1 MLQDQDTCISW
12 QFLENLLAFHFLP
25 TLQPTPK
32 MSSPEP
38 VRSTHFIRNIIQED
52 LQSGKHEEIVTR
64 FPPEPNGYLHIGHA
78 KAIFLNFGLVQEF
91 LGRCFMRFDDTNPI
105 NEDEAYVQAILE
117 DVRWL
122 GFEWKDRM
130 THASD
135 YFQYLYDYAEDLI
148 RQGKAYVDS
157 QSQEN
162 IRQQRGTLTEQGT
175 ASPFRDRSIDENLDL
190 FRRMKSGE
198 FEDSAHVLRAKI
210 DMGSPNINLRDPVIY
225 RIRNVTHQ
233 RTGNN
238 WCLYPMY
245 DYTHCISDA
254 LEGITHSLCTLE
266 FEDHRP
272 LYDWV
277 LDQLDV
283 PCHPRQIEFSRLNLQ
298 YTVLS
303 KRRLIQLVE
312 EGHVSG
318 WDDPRMPTIS
328 GLRRRGFTPES
339 LRLFAERIGI
349 SKAEN
354 NIYMTILEDCIRED
368 LDSKAPRAMA
378 VLRPLKV
385 ILLNWPENQ
394 VEDLDAPVHQ
404 QFPER
409 GRRPIPMGRE
419 IFIEENDFAEDPPE
433 GFHRLVPGGEVRLR
447 NAYVIRC
454 EEIIKDSSGKVIEL
468 HCIYDQNTARGRKPG
483 GRKVKG
489 IIHWVSAAH
498 AIPAEVRLYDRLFS
512 EPTPG
517 SNQPD
522 KNFLLDLNPNSIE
535 VLSQAWLELNLT
547 KVELGAA
554 YQFERLGYFCLDT
567 QDTKPE
573 SLVFNRIVTLR
584 DSWGGK

>member
-1 MLQDQDTCISW
+1 M
-12 QFLENLLAFHFLP
+12 P
-25 TLQPTPK
+25 
-32 MSSPEP
+32 SPEP
-38 VRSTHFIRNIIQED
+38 LRSTHFIRNIIQED
-52 LQSGKHEEIVTR
+52 LQSGKHQKIVTR

-78 KAIFLNFGLVQEF
+78 KSIFLNFGLVKEF
-91 LGRCFMRFDDTNPI
+91 PGHCFMRFDDTNPI
-105 NEDEAYVQAILE
+105 NEDEEYVQAILE
-117 DVRWL
+117 DLLWL
-122 GFEWKDRM
+122 GFDWKDLL

-135 YFQYLYDYAEDLI
+135 YFQRLYDFAEELI
-148 RQGKAYVDS
+148 QQGKAYVDS
-157 QSQEN
+157 QSQDS
-162 IRQQRGTLTEQGT
+162 IREQRGTLTEPGT
-175 ASPFRDRSIDENLDL
+175 ASPFRDRSIAENLDL

-198 FEDSAHVLRAKI
+198 FDDGTHVLRAKI
-210 DMGSPNINLRDPVIY
+210 DMASPNINLRDPVIY
-225 RIRNVTHQ
+225 RIRKVTHQ
-233 RTGNN
+233 RTGNE

-245 DYTHCISDA
+245 DYTHCLSDA

-318 WDDPRMPTIS
+318 WDDPRLPTIS
-328 GLRRRGFTPES
+328 GLRRRGYTPES
-339 LRLFAERIGI
+339 LRLFAERIGV
-349 SKAEN
+349 SKAES
-354 NIYMTILEDCIRED
+354 NIYMSVLEDCIRED
-368 LDSKAPRAMA
+368 LDSKAPRALA
-378 VLRPLKV
+378 VLRPVKV
-385 ILLNWPENQ
+385 IILNWPEDQ
-394 VEDLDAPVHQ
+394 VEELDAPVHQ
-404 QFPER
+404 QFPDR
-409 GRRPIPMGRE
+409 GRRSIPMSRE
-419 IFIEENDFAEDPPE
+419 IFIEEDDFNEDPPE
-433 GFHRLVPGGEVRLR
+433 GFYRLVPGGEVRLR

-454 EEIIKDSSGKVIEL
+454 DEVVRDASGKITEL
-468 HCIYDQNTARGRKPG
+468 HCIYDPNTARGRKPE

-517 SNQPD
+517 SDNPD
-522 KNFLLDLNPNSIE
+522 KNFLLDLNQNSMKI
-535 VLSQAWLELNLT
+535 LAQAWLEPNLKKADAGT
-547 KVELGAA
+547 A
-554 YQFERLGYFCLDT
+554 YQFERLGYFCLDSRDSKT
-567 QDTKPE
+567 D

>member
-1 MLQDQDTCISW
+1 
-12 QFLENLLAFHFLP
+12 
-25 TLQPTPK
+25 

-52 LQSGKHEEIVTR
+52 LQSGKHPEIVTR

-78 KAIFLNFGLVQEF
+78 KSIFLNFGLVQEF
-91 LGRCFMRFDDTNPI
+91 PGHCFMRFDDTNPI
-105 NEDEAYVQAILE
+105 NEDEEYVQAILD

-122 GFEWKDRM
+122 GFDWQDRL

-135 YFQYLYDYAEDLI
+135 YFPKLYDFAEDLI
-148 RQGKAYVDS
+148 QQGKAYVDS
-157 QSQEN
+157 QSQES
-162 IRQQRGTLTEQGT
+162 IREQRGTLTEPGT
-175 ASPFRDRSIDENLDL
+175 ASPFRDRSVAENLEL

-198 FEDSAHVLRAKI
+198 FEDGAHVLRAKI
-210 DMGSPNINLRDPVIY
+210 DMASPNINLRDPVIY
-225 RIRNVTHQ
+225 RIRKVTHQ
-233 RTGNN
+233 RTGNE

-245 DYTHCISDA
+245 DYTHCLSDA

-328 GLRRRGFTPES
+328 GLRRRGYTPES
-339 LRLFAERIGI
+339 LQLFAERIGI

-354 NIYMTILEDCIRED
+354 NIYMSVLEDCIRED
-368 LDSKAPRAMA
+368 LDPKAPRAMA

-385 ILLNWPENQ
+385 VLLNWPEDQ
-394 VEDLDAPVHQ
+394 VEELDAPVHQ

-409 GRRPIPMGRE
+409 GRRPIPLSRE
-419 IFIEENDFAEDPPE
+419 IFIEEDDFEEDPPE
-433 GFHRLVPGGEVRLR
+433 GFHRLVSGGEVRLR

-454 EEIIKDSSGKVIEL
+454 EEVIKDASGKVIEL
-468 HCIYDQNTARGRKPG
+468 RCIYDPNTARGKKPA

-498 AIPAEVRLYDRLFS
+498 AVQAEVRLYDRLFS
-512 EPTPG
+512 QPIPG
-517 SNQPD
+517 SDQPD
-522 KNFLLDLNPNSIE
+522 KNFLLDLNPNSME
-535 VLSQAWLELNLT
+535 VLSQAWLEPNLT
-547 KVELGAA
+547 TAEVGTA
-554 YQFERLGYFCLDT
+554 YQFERLGYFCLDSR
-567 QDTKPE
+567 DSKAD

>member
-1 MLQDQDTCISW
+1 
-12 QFLENLLAFHFLP
+12 
-25 TLQPTPK
+25 

-52 LQSGKHEEIVTR
+52 LQSGKHPEIVTR

-78 KAIFLNFGLVQEF
+78 KSIFLNFGLVQEF
-91 LGRCFMRFDDTNPI
+91 PGHCFMRFDDTNPI
-105 NEDEAYVQAILE
+105 NEDEEYVQAILE
-117 DVRWL
+117 DVHWL
-122 GFEWKDRM
+122 GFDWQDRL

-135 YFQYLYDYAEDLI
+135 YFQKLYDFAEDLI
-148 RQGKAYVDS
+148 QQGKAYVDS
-157 QSQEN
+157 QSQEI
-162 IRQQRGTLTEQGT
+162 IREQRGTLTEPGT
-175 ASPFRDRSIDENLDL
+175 ASPFRERSVAENLEL

-198 FEDSAHVLRAKI
+198 FADGAHVLRAKI
-210 DMGSPNINLRDPVIY
+210 DMASPNINLRDPVIY
-225 RIRNVTHQ
+225 RIRKVTHQ
-233 RTGNN
+233 RTGNE

-245 DYTHCISDA
+245 DYTHCLSDA

-328 GLRRRGFTPES
+328 GLRRRGYTPES
-339 LRLFAERIGI
+339 LQLFAERIGI
-349 SKAEN
+349 SKADN
-354 NIYMTILEDCIRED
+354 NIYMSVLEDCIRED
-368 LDSKAPRAMA
+368 LDAKAPRAMA

-385 ILLNWPENQ
+385 VLLNWPEDQ
-394 VEDLDAPVHQ
+394 EEELDAPVHQ
-404 QFPER
+404 QFPDR
-409 GRRPIPMGRE
+409 GRRPIPMSRE
-419 IFIEENDFAEDPPE
+419 ILIEEDDFDEDPPE

-454 EEIIKDSSGKVIEL
+454 EEVIKDASGKVIEL
-468 HCIYDQNTARGRKPG
+468 RCIYDPNTGRGRKPE

-498 AIPAEVRLYDRLFS
+498 AVPAEVRLYDRLFS
-512 EPTPG
+512 QPTPG
-517 SNQPD
+517 SDHPD
-522 KNFLLDLNPNSIE
+522 KNFLLDLNPNSMEI
-535 VLSQAWLELNLT
+535 LSQAWLEPNLINAEVGT
-547 KVELGAA
+547 A
-554 YQFERLGYFCLDT
+554 YQFERLGYFCLDSRDSKT
-567 QDTKPE
+567 D
-573 SLVFNRIVTLR
+573 SMVFNRIVTLR

>member
-1 MLQDQDTCISW
+1 MASL
-12 QFLENLLAFHFLP
+12 
-25 TLQPTPK
+25 
-32 MSSPEP
+32 EP

-52 LQSGKHEEIVTR
+52 LKSGKHQEIVTR

-78 KAIFLNFGLVQEF
+78 KSIFLNFGLVQEF
-91 LGRCFMRFDDTNPI
+91 PGCCFMRFDDTNPI
-105 NEDEAYVQAILE
+105 NENEEYVQAILE

-122 GFEWKDRM
+122 GFDWQDRL
-130 THASD
+130 TNASD
-135 YFQYLYDYAEDLI
+135 YFQKLYDFAEDLI
-148 RQGKAYVDS
+148 QQGKAYVDS
-157 QSQEN
+157 QSQER
-162 IRQQRGTLTEQGT
+162 IREQRGTLTEPGT
-175 ASPFRDRSIDENLDL
+175 TSPFRDRSVSENLEL
-190 FRRMKSGE
+190 FRHMKSGE
-198 FEDSAHVLRAKI
+198 FENGAHVLRAKI
-210 DMGSPNINLRDPVIY
+210 DMASPNINLRDPVIY
-225 RIRNVTHQ
+225 RIRKVTHQ
-233 RTGNN
+233 RTGNK

-245 DYTHCISDA
+245 DYTHCLSDA

-339 LRLFAERIGI
+339 LQLFAERIGI
-349 SKAEN
+349 SKADN
-354 NIYMTILEDCIRED
+354 NIYMSVLEDCIRED
-368 LDSKAPRAMA
+368 LDSRAPRAMA

-385 ILLNWPENQ
+385 VLLNWPEDQ
-394 VEDLDAPVHQ
+394 VEELDAPVHQ

-409 GRRPIPMGRE
+409 GRRPITLNRE
-419 IFIEENDFAEDPPE
+419 IFIEEDDFEEVPPE

-454 EEIIKDSSGKVIEL
+454 EEVIKDTSGKIIEL
-468 HCIYDQNTARGRKPG
+468 RCIYDPNTARGKKPQ

-498 AIPAEVRLYDRLFS
+498 AVQAEVRLYDRLFS
-512 EPTPG
+512 QPTPG
-517 SNQPD
+517 SDHPD
-522 KNFLLDLNPNSIE
+522 KNFLLDLNPNSME
-535 VLSQAWLELNLT
+535 VLSQAWLERNMIT
-547 KVELGAA
+547 AEVGIA
-554 YQFERLGYFCLDT
+554 YQFERLGYFCLDSR
-567 QDTKPE
+567 DSKAD

>member
-1 MLQDQDTCISW
+1 MASL
-12 QFLENLLAFHFLP
+12 
-25 TLQPTPK
+25 
-32 MSSPEP
+32 EP
-38 VRSTHFIRNIIQED
+38 VCSTHFIRDIIQDD
-52 LQSGKHEEIVTR
+52 LKSGKHQELITR

-78 KAIFLNFGLVQEF
+78 KSIFLNFGLVQEF
-91 LGRCFMRFDDTNPI
+91 PGCCFMRFDDTNPI
-105 NEDEAYVQAILE
+105 NENEEYVQAILE

-122 GFEWKDRM
+122 GFDWQDRL

-135 YFQYLYDYAEDLI
+135 YFQKLYDFAEDLI
-148 RQGKAYVDS
+148 QQGKAFVDS
-157 QSQEN
+157 QSQER
-162 IRQQRGTLTEQGT
+162 IREQRGTLTEPGT
-175 ASPFRDRSIDENLDL
+175 TSPFRDRSVSENLEL

-198 FEDSAHVLRAKI
+198 FEDGAHVLRAKI
-210 DMGSPNINLRDPVIY
+210 DMASPNINLRDPVIY
-225 RIRNVTHQ
+225 RIRKVTHQ
-233 RTGNN
+233 RTGNE

-245 DYTHCISDA
+245 DYTHCLSDA

-277 LDQLDV
+277 LEQLDV

-339 LRLFAERIGI
+339 LKLFAERIGI
-349 SKAEN
+349 SKADN
-354 NIYMTILEDCIRED
+354 NIYMSVLEDCIRED
-368 LDSKAPRAMA
+368 LDSRAPRAMA

-385 ILLNWPENQ
+385 VLLNWPEDQ
-394 VEDLDAPVHQ
+394 VEKLDAPVHP

-409 GRRPIPMGRE
+409 GRRPITLNRE
-419 IFIEENDFAEDPPE
+419 IFIEEDDFEEVPPE

-454 EEIIKDSSGKVIEL
+454 EEVIKDTSGKVIEL
-468 HCIYDQNTARGRKPG
+468 RCIYDPNTARGKKPQ

-489 IIHWVSAAH
+489 IIHWVSDAH
-498 AIPAEVRLYDRLFS
+498 AVQAEVRLYDRLFS
-512 EPTPG
+512 QPTPG
-517 SNQPD
+517 SDHPD

-535 VLSQAWLELNLT
+535 VLSQAWLERNMIT
-547 KVELGAA
+547 AEVGIA
-554 YQFERLGYFCLDT
+554 YQFERLGYFCIDSR
-567 QDTKPE
+567 DSKAD
-573 SLVFNRIVTLR
+573 SLVFNRTVTLR

>member
-1 MLQDQDTCISW
+1 
-12 QFLENLLAFHFLP
+12 
-25 TLQPTPK
+25 

-52 LQSGKHEEIVTR
+52 LQSGKHPEIVTR

-78 KAIFLNFGLVQEF
+78 KSIFLNFGLVQEF
-91 LGRCFMRFDDTNPI
+91 PGHCFMRFDDTNPI
-105 NEDEAYVQAILE
+105 NEDEEYVQAILE

-122 GFEWKDRM
+122 GFDWQDRL

-135 YFQYLYDYAEDLI
+135 YFQKLYDLAEDLI

-157 QSQEN
+157 QSQEI
-162 IRQQRGTLTEQGT
+162 IREQRGTLTEQGT
-175 ASPFRDRSIDENLDL
+175 ASPFRDRSVAENLEL

-198 FEDSAHVLRAKI
+198 FADGTHVLRAKI
-210 DMGSPNINLRDPVIY
+210 DMASPNINLRDPVIY
-225 RIRNVTHQ
+225 RIRKVTHQ
-233 RTGNN
+233 RTGNE

-245 DYTHCISDA
+245 DYTHCLSDA
-254 LEGITHSLCTLE
+254 IEGITHSLCTLE

-277 LDQLDV
+277 LDQLDL

-328 GLRRRGFTPES
+328 GLRRRGYTPAS
-339 LRLFAERIGI
+339 LQLFAERIGI
-349 SKAEN
+349 SKADN
-354 NIYMTILEDCIRED
+354 NIYMSVLEDCIRED
-368 LDSKAPRAMA
+368 LDSKATRAMA

-385 ILLNWPENQ
+385 VLLNWPEDQ
-394 VEDLDAPVHQ
+394 EEELDALVHQ
-404 QFPER
+404 QFPDR
-409 GRRPIPMGRE
+409 GRRPIPMSRE
-419 IFIEENDFAEDPPE
+419 IFIEQNDFDEDPPE
-433 GFHRLVPGGEVRLR
+433 GFHRLIPGGEVRLR

-454 EEIIKDSSGKVIEL
+454 EEVIKDVSGKVIEL
-468 HCIYDQNTARGRKPG
+468 RCIYDPNTGRGRKPE

-498 AIPAEVRLYDRLFS
+498 AVPAEVRLYDRLFS
-512 EPTPG
+512 RPAPG
-517 SNQPD
+517 SDHPD
-522 KNFLLDLNPNSIE
+522 KNFLLDLNPYSMEI
-535 VLSQAWLELNLT
+535 LSQAWLEPNLINAEVGT
-547 KVELGAA
+547 A
-554 YQFERLGYFCLDT
+554 YQFERLGYFCLDSRDSKT
-567 QDTKPE
+567 D
-573 SLVFNRIVTLR
+573 SMVFNRIVTLR

>member
-1 MLQDQDTCISW
+1 
-12 QFLENLLAFHFLP
+12 
-25 TLQPTPK
+25 

-52 LQSGKHEEIVTR
+52 LQSGKHPEIVTR

-78 KAIFLNFGLVQEF
+78 KSIFLNFGLVQEF
-91 LGRCFMRFDDTNPI
+91 PGHCFMRFDDTNPI
-105 NEDEAYVQAILE
+105 NEDEEYVQAILE

-122 GFEWKDRM
+122 GFDWQDRL

-135 YFQYLYDYAEDLI
+135 YFQKLYDFAEDLI
-148 RQGKAYVDS
+148 QQGKAYVDS
-157 QSQEN
+157 QSQEI
-162 IRQQRGTLTEQGT
+162 IREQRGTLTEPGT
-175 ASPFRDRSIDENLDL
+175 ASPFRERSVAENLEL

-198 FEDSAHVLRAKI
+198 FADGAHVLRAKI
-210 DMGSPNINLRDPVIY
+210 DMASPNINLRDPVIY
-225 RIRNVTHQ
+225 RIRKVTHQ
-233 RTGNN
+233 RTGNE

-245 DYTHCISDA
+245 DYTHCLSDA

-328 GLRRRGFTPES
+328 GLRRRGYTPES
-339 LRLFAERIGI
+339 LQLFAERIGI
-349 SKAEN
+349 SKADN
-354 NIYMTILEDCIRED
+354 NIYMSVLEDCIRED
-368 LDSKAPRAMA
+368 LDAKAPRAMA

-385 ILLNWPENQ
+385 VLLNWPEDQ
-394 VEDLDAPVHQ
+394 EEELDAPVHQ
-404 QFPER
+404 QFPDR
-409 GRRPIPMGRE
+409 GRRPIPMSRE
-419 IFIEENDFAEDPPE
+419 ILIEEDDFDEDPPE

-454 EEIIKDSSGKVIEL
+454 EEVIKDASGKVLEL
-468 HCIYDQNTARGRKPG
+468 RCIYDPNTGRGRKPE

-498 AIPAEVRLYDRLFS
+498 AVPAEVRLYDRLFS
-512 EPTPG
+512 QPTPG
-517 SNQPD
+517 SDHPD
-522 KNFLLDLNPNSIE
+522 KNFLLDLNPNSMEI
-535 VLSQAWLELNLT
+535 LSQAWLEPNLINA
-547 KVELGAA
+547 ELGTA
-554 YQFERLGYFCLDT
+554 YQFERLGYFCLDSRDSKT
-567 QDTKPE
+567 D
-573 SLVFNRIVTLR
+573 SMVFNRIVTLR
-584 DSWGGK
+584 DSWGVK

>member
-1 MLQDQDTCISW
+1 M
-12 QFLENLLAFHFLP
+12 P
-25 TLQPTPK
+25 
-32 MSSPEP
+32 SPEP

-52 LQSGKHEEIVTR
+52 LQSGKHQEIVTR

-78 KAIFLNFGLVQEF
+78 KSIFLNFGLVKEF
-91 LGRCFMRFDDTNPI
+91 PGHCFMRFDDTNPI
-105 NEDEAYVQAILE
+105 NEDEEYVQAILE
-117 DVRWL
+117 DVLWL
-122 GFEWKDRM
+122 GFDWKDLL

-135 YFQYLYDYAEDLI
+135 YFQRLYDFAEDLI
-148 RQGKAYVDS
+148 QKGKAYVDS
-157 QSQEN
+157 QSQDS
-162 IRQQRGTLTEQGT
+162 IREQRGTLTEPGT
-175 ASPFRDRSIDENLDL
+175 ASPFRDRSIAENLDL

-198 FEDSAHVLRAKI
+198 FDDGTHVLRAKI
-210 DMGSPNINLRDPVIY
+210 DMASPNINLRDPVIY
-225 RIRNVTHQ
+225 RIRKVTHQ
-233 RTGNN
+233 RTGND

-245 DYTHCISDA
+245 DYTHCLSDA

-318 WDDPRMPTIS
+318 WDDPRLPTIS
-328 GLRRRGFTPES
+328 GLRRRGYTPES
-339 LRLFAERIGI
+339 LRLFAERIGV
-349 SKAEN
+349 SKAES
-354 NIYMTILEDCIRED
+354 NIYMSVLEDCIRED
-368 LDSKAPRAMA
+368 LDSKAPRALA
-378 VLRPLKV
+378 VLRPVKV
-385 ILLNWPENQ
+385 IILNWPEDQ
-394 VEDLDAPVHQ
+394 VEELDAPVHQ
-404 QFPER
+404 QFPDR
-409 GRRPIPMGRE
+409 GRRSIPMSRE
-419 IFIEENDFAEDPPE
+419 IFIEEDDFNEDPPE
-433 GFHRLVPGGEVRLR
+433 GFYRLVPGGEVRLR

-454 EEIIKDSSGKVIEL
+454 DEVVRDASGKIKEL
-468 HCIYDQNTARGRKPG
+468 HCIYDPNTARGRKPE

-517 SNQPD
+517 SDNPD
-522 KNFLLDLNPNSIE
+522 KNFLLDLNQNSMKI
-535 VLSQAWLELNLT
+535 LAQAWLEPNLKKADAGT
-547 KVELGAA
+547 A
-554 YQFERLGYFCLDT
+554 YQFERLGYFCLDSRDSKT
-567 QDTKPE
+567 D

-584 DSWGGK
+584 DSWGGN

>member
-1 MLQDQDTCISW
+1 
-12 QFLENLLAFHFLP
+12 
-25 TLQPTPK
+25 

-52 LQSGKHEEIVTR
+52 LQSGKHPEIVTR

-78 KAIFLNFGLVQEF
+78 KSIFLNFGLVQEF
-91 LGRCFMRFDDTNPI
+91 PGHCFMRFDDTNPI
-105 NEDEAYVQAILE
+105 NEDEEYVQAILE

-122 GFEWKDRM
+122 GFDWQDRL

-135 YFQYLYDYAEDLI
+135 YFQKLYDFAEDLI
-148 RQGKAYVDS
+148 QQGKAYVDS
-157 QSQEN
+157 QSQEI
-162 IRQQRGTLTEQGT
+162 IREQRGTLTEPGT
-175 ASPFRDRSIDENLDL
+175 ASPFRERSVAENLEL

-198 FEDSAHVLRAKI
+198 FADGAHVLRAKI
-210 DMGSPNINLRDPVIY
+210 DMASPNINLRDPVIY
-225 RIRNVTHQ
+225 RIRKVTHQ
-233 RTGNN
+233 RTGNE

-245 DYTHCISDA
+245 DYTHCLSDA

-328 GLRRRGFTPES
+328 GLRRRGYTPES
-339 LRLFAERIGI
+339 LQLFAERIGI
-349 SKAEN
+349 SKADN
-354 NIYMTILEDCIRED
+354 NIYMSVLEDCIRED
-368 LDSKAPRAMA
+368 LDAKAPRAMA

-385 ILLNWPENQ
+385 VLLNWPEDQ
-394 VEDLDAPVHQ
+394 EEELDAPVHQ
-404 QFPER
+404 QFPDR
-409 GRRPIPMGRE
+409 GRRPIPMSRE
-419 IFIEENDFAEDPPE
+419 IFIEEDDFDEDPPE

-454 EEIIKDSSGKVIEL
+454 EEVIKDASGKVIEL
-468 HCIYDQNTARGRKPG
+468 RCIYDPNTGRGRKPE

-498 AIPAEVRLYDRLFS
+498 AVPAEVRLYDRLFS
-512 EPTPG
+512 QPTPG
-517 SNQPD
+517 SDHPD
-522 KNFLLDLNPNSIE
+522 KNFLLDLNPNSMEI
-535 VLSQAWLELNLT
+535 LSQAWLEPNLISAEVGT
-547 KVELGAA
+547 A
-554 YQFERLGYFCLDT
+554 YQFERLGYFCLDSRDSKT
-567 QDTKPE
+567 D
-573 SLVFNRIVTLR
+573 SMVFNRIVTLR

>member
-1 MLQDQDTCISW
+1 
-12 QFLENLLAFHFLP
+12 
-25 TLQPTPK
+25 

-52 LQSGKHEEIVTR
+52 LQSGKHPEIVTR

-78 KAIFLNFGLVQEF
+78 KSIFLNFGLVQEF
-91 LGRCFMRFDDTNPI
+91 PGHCFMRFDDTNPI
-105 NEDEAYVQAILE
+105 NEDEEYVQAILD

-122 GFEWKDRM
+122 GFDWQDRL

-135 YFQYLYDYAEDLI
+135 NFPKLYDFAEDLI
-148 RQGKAYVDS
+148 QQGKAYVDS
-157 QSQEN
+157 QSQES
-162 IRQQRGTLTEQGT
+162 IREQRGTLTEPGT
-175 ASPFRDRSIDENLDL
+175 ASPFRDRSVAENLEL

-198 FEDSAHVLRAKI
+198 FEDGAHVLRAKI
-210 DMGSPNINLRDPVIY
+210 DMASPNINLRDPVIY
-225 RIRNVTHQ
+225 RIRKVTHQ
-233 RTGNN
+233 RTGNE

-245 DYTHCISDA
+245 DYTHCLSDA

-328 GLRRRGFTPES
+328 GLRRRGYTPES
-339 LRLFAERIGI
+339 LQLFAERIGI

-354 NIYMTILEDCIRED
+354 NIYMSVLEDCIRED
-368 LDSKAPRAMA
+368 LDPKAPRAMA

-385 ILLNWPENQ
+385 VLLNWPEDQ
-394 VEDLDAPVHQ
+394 VEELDAPVHQ

-409 GRRPIPMGRE
+409 GRRPIPLSRE
-419 IFIEENDFAEDPPE
+419 IFIEEDDFEEDPPE

-454 EEIIKDSSGKVIEL
+454 EEVIKDASGKVIEL
-468 HCIYDQNTARGRKPG
+468 RSIYDPNTARGKKPE

-498 AIPAEVRLYDRLFS
+498 AVQAEVRLYDRLFS
-512 EPTPG
+512 QPTPG
-517 SNQPD
+517 SDNPD
-522 KNFLLDLNPNSIE
+522 KNFLLDLNPNSMEI
-535 VLSQAWLELNLT
+535 LSQAWLEPNLT
-547 KVELGAA
+547 SAEVGTA
-554 YQFERLGYFCLDT
+554 YQFERLGFFCLDSR
-567 QDTKPE
+567 DSKAD

>member
-1 MLQDQDTCISW
+1 
-12 QFLENLLAFHFLP
+12 
-25 TLQPTPK
+25 

-52 LQSGKHEEIVTR
+52 LQSGKHPEIVTR

-78 KAIFLNFGLVQEF
+78 KSIFLNFGLVQEF
-91 LGRCFMRFDDTNPI
+91 PGHCFMRFDDTNPI
-105 NEDEAYVQAILE
+105 NEDEEYVQAILE
-117 DVRWL
+117 DLRWL
-122 GFEWKDRM
+122 GFDWQDRL

-135 YFQYLYDYAEDLI
+135 YFQKLYDFAEDLI
-148 RQGKAYVDS
+148 QQGKAYVDS
-157 QSQEN
+157 QSQEI
-162 IRQQRGTLTEQGT
+162 IREQRGTLTEPGT
-175 ASPFRDRSIDENLDL
+175 ASPFRERSIAENLEL

-198 FEDSAHVLRAKI
+198 FADGAHVLRAKI
-210 DMGSPNINLRDPVIY
+210 DMASPNINLRDPVIY
-225 RIRNVTHQ
+225 RIRKVTHQ
-233 RTGNN
+233 RTGNE

-245 DYTHCISDA
+245 DYTHCLSDA

-283 PCHPRQIEFSRLNLQ
+283 PCRPRQIEFSRLNLQ

-328 GLRRRGFTPES
+328 GLRRRGYTPES
-339 LRLFAERIGI
+339 LQLFADRIGI

-354 NIYMTILEDCIRED
+354 NIYISVLEDCIRED

-385 ILLNWPENQ
+385 VLLNWPEDQ
-394 VEDLDAPVHQ
+394 EEELDAPVHQ
-404 QFPER
+404 QFPDR
-409 GRRPIPMGRE
+409 GRRPIPMSRE
-419 IFIEENDFAEDPPE
+419 IFIEQDDFDEDPPE
-433 GFHRLVPGGEVRLR
+433 GFHRLIPGGEVRLR

-454 EEIIKDSSGKVIEL
+454 EEVIKDASGKVIEL
-468 HCIYDQNTARGRKPG
+468 RCIYDPNTARGRKPE

-498 AIPAEVRLYDRLFS
+498 AVSAEVRLYDRLFS
-512 EPTPG
+512 QPTPG
-517 SNQPD
+517 SDHPD
-522 KNFLLDLNPNSIE
+522 KNFLLDLNPNSMEI
-535 VLSQAWLELNLT
+535 LSQAWLEPNLINAEVGT
-547 KVELGAA
+547 A
-554 YQFERLGYFCLDT
+554 YQFERLGYFCLDSRDSKT
-567 QDTKPE
+567 D
-573 SLVFNRIVTLR
+573 SMVFNRIVTLR

>member
-1 MLQDQDTCISW
+1 
-12 QFLENLLAFHFLP
+12 
-25 TLQPTPK
+25 

-52 LQSGKHEEIVTR
+52 LQSGKHPEIVTR

-78 KAIFLNFGLVQEF
+78 KSIFLNFGLVQEF
-91 LGRCFMRFDDTNPI
+91 PGHCFMRFDDTNPI
-105 NEDEAYVQAILE
+105 NEDEEYVQAILD

-122 GFEWKDRM
+122 GFDWQDRL

-135 YFQYLYDYAEDLI
+135 YFQKLYDFAEDLI
-148 RQGKAYVDS
+148 QQGKAYVDS
-157 QSQEN
+157 QSQES
-162 IRQQRGTLTEQGT
+162 IREQRGTLTEPGT
-175 ASPFRDRSIDENLDL
+175 ASPFRDRSVAENLEL

-198 FEDSAHVLRAKI
+198 FEDGAHVLRAKI
-210 DMGSPNINLRDPVIY
+210 DMASPNINLRDPVIY
-225 RIRNVTHQ
+225 RIRKVTHQ
-233 RTGNN
+233 RTGNE

-245 DYTHCISDA
+245 DYTHCLSDA

-277 LDQLDV
+277 LNQLEV

-328 GLRRRGFTPES
+328 GLRRRGYTPES
-339 LRLFAERIGI
+339 LQLFAERIGI

-354 NIYMTILEDCIRED
+354 NIYMSVLEDCIRED
-368 LDSKAPRAMA
+368 LDPKAPRAMA

-385 ILLNWPENQ
+385 VLLNWPEDQ
-394 VEDLDAPVHQ
+394 VEELDAPVHQ

-409 GRRPIPMGRE
+409 GRRPIPLSRE
-419 IFIEENDFAEDPPE
+419 IFIEEDDFEEDPPE

-454 EEIIKDSSGKVIEL
+454 EEVIKDASGKVIEL
-468 HCIYDQNTARGRKPG
+468 RCIYDPNTARGKKPA

-498 AIPAEVRLYDRLFS
+498 AVQAEVRLYDRLFS
-512 EPTPG
+512 QPTPG
-517 SNQPD
+517 SDQPD
-522 KNFLLDLNPNSIE
+522 KNFLLDLNPNSME
-535 VLSQAWLELNLT
+535 VLSQAWLEPNLT
-547 KVELGAA
+547 TAEVGTA
-554 YQFERLGYFCLDT
+554 YQFERLGYFCLDSR
-567 QDTKPE
+567 DSKAD

>member
-1 MLQDQDTCISW
+1 
-12 QFLENLLAFHFLP
+12 
-25 TLQPTPK
+25 
-32 MSSPEP
+32 MSSPKP

-52 LQSGKHEEIVTR
+52 LQSGKHQEIVTR

-78 KAIFLNFGLVQEF
+78 KSIFLNFGLVREF
-91 LGRCFMRFDDTNPI
+91 PGCCFMRFDDTNPI
-105 NEDEAYVQAILE
+105 NEDEEYVQAILD
-117 DVRWL
+117 DVHWL
-122 GFEWKDRM
+122 GFDWQDRL

-135 YFQYLYDYAEDLI
+135 YFPKLYDFAEDLI
-148 RQGKAYVDS
+148 QLGKAYVDS
-157 QSQEN
+157 QSQES
-162 IRQQRGTLTEQGT
+162 IREQRGTLTEPGI
-175 ASPFRDRSIDENLDL
+175 ASPFRDRSVAENLEL

-198 FEDSAHVLRAKI
+198 FEDGAHVLRAKI
-210 DMGSPNINLRDPVIY
+210 DMASPNINLRDPVIY
-225 RIRNVTHQ
+225 RIRKVTHQ
-233 RTGNN
+233 RTGNK

-245 DYTHCISDA
+245 DYTHCLSDA

-277 LDQLDV
+277 LNQLDV

-312 EGHVSG
+312 EGHVSS

-328 GLRRRGFTPES
+328 GLRRRGYTPES
-339 LRLFAERIGI
+339 LQLFAERIGI

-354 NIYMTILEDCIRED
+354 NIYMSVLEDCIRED
-368 LDSKAPRAMA
+368 LDPKAPRAMA

-385 ILLNWPENQ
+385 VLLNWPEDQ
-394 VEDLDAPVHQ
+394 VEELDAPVHQ

-409 GRRPIPMGRE
+409 GRRPIPLSRE
-419 IFIEENDFAEDPPE
+419 IFIEEDDFEENPPE

-454 EEIIKDSSGKVIEL
+454 EEVIKDASGKVIEL
-468 HCIYDQNTARGRKPG
+468 RSIYDPNTARGKKPE
-483 GRKVKG
+483 GRRVKG

-498 AIPAEVRLYDRLFS
+498 AVQAEVRLYDRLFS
-512 EPTPG
+512 QPTPG
-517 SNQPD
+517 SDHPD
-522 KNFLLDLNPNSIE
+522 KNFLLDLNPNSMEI
-535 VLSQAWLELNLT
+535 LSQAWLEPNLT
-547 KVELGAA
+547 TAEVGTA
-554 YQFERLGYFCLDT
+554 YQFERLGYFCLDSR
-567 QDTKPE
+567 DSKAD

>member
-1 MLQDQDTCISW
+1 
-12 QFLENLLAFHFLP
+12 
-25 TLQPTPK
+25 
-32 MSSPEP
+32 MSSPKP
-38 VRSTHFIRNIIQED
+38 VRSTHFIRNIIQDD
-52 LQSGKHEEIVTR
+52 LKSGKHQEIITR

-78 KAIFLNFGLVQEF
+78 KSIFLNFGLVQEF
-91 LGRCFMRFDDTNPI
+91 PGCCFMRFDDTNPI
-105 NEDEAYVQAILE
+105 NENEEYVQAILE

-122 GFEWKDRM
+122 GFDWQDRL

-135 YFQYLYDYAEDLI
+135 YFQKLYDFAEDLI
-148 RQGKAYVDS
+148 QQGKAFVDS
-157 QSQEN
+157 QSQER
-162 IRQQRGTLTEQGT
+162 IREQRGTLTEPGT
-175 ASPFRDRSIDENLDL
+175 TSPFRDRSVSENLEL

-198 FEDSAHVLRAKI
+198 FEDGAHVLRAKI
-210 DMGSPNINLRDPVIY
+210 DMASPNINLRDPVIY
-225 RIRNVTHQ
+225 RIRKVTHQ
-233 RTGNN
+233 RTGNE

-245 DYTHCISDA
+245 DYTHCLSDA

-277 LDQLDV
+277 LDQLEV

-339 LRLFAERIGI
+339 LQLFAERIGI
-349 SKAEN
+349 SKADN
-354 NIYMTILEDCIRED
+354 NIYMSVLEDCIRED
-368 LDSKAPRAMA
+368 LDSRAPRAMA

-385 ILLNWPENQ
+385 VLLNWPEDQ
-394 VEDLDAPVHQ
+394 VEKLDAPVHP

-409 GRRPIPMGRE
+409 GRRPITLNRE
-419 IFIEENDFAEDPPE
+419 IFIEEDDFEEVPPE

-454 EEIIKDSSGKVIEL
+454 EEVIKDTSGKVIEL
-468 HCIYDQNTARGRKPG
+468 RCIYDPNSARGKKPQ

-498 AIPAEVRLYDRLFS
+498 AVQAEVRLYDRLFS
-512 EPTPG
+512 QPTPG
-517 SNQPD
+517 SDHPD
-522 KNFLLDLNPNSIE
+522 KNFLLDLNPNSME
-535 VLSQAWLELNLT
+535 VLSQGRLEPNLT
-547 KVELGAA
+547 TAEVGTA
-554 YQFERLGYFCLDT
+554 YQFERLGYFCLDSR
-567 QDTKPE
+567 DSE
-573 SLVFNRIVTLR
+573 ADSLVFNRIVTLR

>member
-1 MLQDQDTCISW
+1 M
-12 QFLENLLAFHFLP
+12 P
-25 TLQPTPK
+25 
-32 MSSPEP
+32 SPEP
-38 VRSTHFIRNIIQED
+38 LRSTHFIRNIVQED
-52 LQSGKHEEIVTR
+52 LQSGKHQEIVTR

-78 KAIFLNFGLVQEF
+78 KSIFLNFGLVKEF
-91 LGRCFMRFDDTNPI
+91 PGHCFMRFDDTNPI
-105 NEDEAYVQAILE
+105 NEDEEYVQAILE
-117 DVRWL
+117 DVLWL
-122 GFEWKDRM
+122 GFDWKNLL

-135 YFQYLYDYAEDLI
+135 YFQRLYDFAEDLI
-148 RQGKAYVDS
+148 QQGKAYVDS
-157 QSQEN
+157 QSQDS
-162 IRQQRGTLTEQGT
+162 IREQRGTLTEPGT
-175 ASPFRDRSIDENLDL
+175 ASPFRDRSIAKNLDL

-198 FEDSAHVLRAKI
+198 FDDGTHVLRAKI
-210 DMGSPNINLRDPVIY
+210 DMASPNINLRDPVIY
-225 RIRNVTHQ
+225 RIRKVTHQ
-233 RTGNN
+233 RTGND

-245 DYTHCISDA
+245 DYTHCLSDA

-318 WDDPRMPTIS
+318 WDDPRLPTIS
-328 GLRRRGFTPES
+328 GLRRRGYTPES
-339 LRLFAERIGI
+339 LRLFAERIGV
-349 SKAEN
+349 SKAES
-354 NIYMTILEDCIRED
+354 NIYMSVLEDCIRED
-368 LDSKAPRAMA
+368 LDSKAPRALA
-378 VLRPLKV
+378 VLRPVKV
-385 ILLNWPENQ
+385 IILNWPEDQ
-394 VEDLDAPVHQ
+394 VEELDAPVHQ
-404 QFPER
+404 QFPDR
-409 GRRPIPMGRE
+409 GRRSIPMSRE
-419 IFIEENDFAEDPPE
+419 IFIEEDDFNEDPPE
-433 GFHRLVPGGEVRLR
+433 GFYRLVPGGEVRLR

-454 EEIIKDSSGKVIEL
+454 DEVVRDASGKITEL
-468 HCIYDQNTARGRKPG
+468 NCIYDPNTARGRKPE

-517 SNQPD
+517 SDNPD
-522 KNFLLDLNPNSIE
+522 KNFLLDLNQNSMEI
-535 VLSQAWLELNLT
+535 LAQAWLEPNLKKADAGT
-547 KVELGAA
+547 A
-554 YQFERLGYFCLDT
+554 YQFERLGYFCLDSRDSKT
-567 QDTKPE
+567 N

>member
-1 MLQDQDTCISW
+1 
-12 QFLENLLAFHFLP
+12 
-25 TLQPTPK
+25 
-32 MSSPEP
+32 MSSPKP

-52 LQSGKHEEIVTR
+52 LQSGKHQEIVTR

-78 KAIFLNFGLVQEF
+78 KSIFLNFGLVREF
-91 LGRCFMRFDDTNPI
+91 PGCCFMRFDDTNPI
-105 NEDEAYVQAILE
+105 NEDEEYVQAILD
-117 DVRWL
+117 DVHWL
-122 GFEWKDRM
+122 GFDWQDRL

-135 YFQYLYDYAEDLI
+135 YFPKLYDFAEDLI
-148 RQGKAYVDS
+148 QLGKAYVDS
-157 QSQEN
+157 QSQES
-162 IRQQRGTLTEQGT
+162 IREQRGTLTEPGI
-175 ASPFRDRSIDENLDL
+175 ASPFRDRSVAENLEL

-198 FEDSAHVLRAKI
+198 FEDGAHVLRAKI
-210 DMGSPNINLRDPVIY
+210 DMASPNINLRDPVIY
-225 RIRNVTHQ
+225 RIRKVTHQ
-233 RTGNN
+233 RTGNK

-245 DYTHCISDA
+245 DYTHCLSDA

-277 LDQLDV
+277 LNQLDV

-312 EGHVSG
+312 EGHVSS

-328 GLRRRGFTPES
+328 GLRRRGYTPES
-339 LRLFAERIGI
+339 LQLFAERIGI

-354 NIYMTILEDCIRED
+354 NIYMSVLEDCIRED
-368 LDSKAPRAMA
+368 LDPKAPRAMA

-385 ILLNWPENQ
+385 VLLNWPEDQ
-394 VEDLDAPVHQ
+394 VEELDAPVHQ

-409 GRRPIPMGRE
+409 GRRPIPLSRE
-419 IFIEENDFAEDPPE
+419 IFIEEDDFEENPPE

-454 EEIIKDSSGKVIEL
+454 EEVIKDASGKVIEL
-468 HCIYDQNTARGRKPG
+468 RSIYDPNTARGKKPE
-483 GRKVKG
+483 GRRVKG

-498 AIPAEVRLYDRLFS
+498 AVQAEVRLYDRLFS
-512 EPTPG
+512 QPTPG
-517 SNQPD
+517 SDHPD
-522 KNFLLDLNPNSIE
+522 KNFLLDLNPNSMEI
-535 VLSQAWLELNLT
+535 LSQAWLEPNLT
-547 KVELGAA
+547 SAEVGTA
-554 YQFERLGYFCLDT
+554 YQFERLGYFCLDSR
-567 QDTKPE
+567 DSKAD

>member
-1 MLQDQDTCISW
+1 
-12 QFLENLLAFHFLP
+12 
-25 TLQPTPK
+25 

-52 LQSGKHEEIVTR
+52 LQSGKHPEIVTR

-78 KAIFLNFGLVQEF
+78 KSIFLNFGLVQEF
-91 LGRCFMRFDDTNPI
+91 PGHCFMRFDDTNPI
-105 NEDEAYVQAILE
+105 NEDEEYVQAILE
-117 DVRWL
+117 DLRWL
-122 GFEWKDRM
+122 GFDWQDRL

-135 YFQYLYDYAEDLI
+135 YFQKLYDFAEDLI
-148 RQGKAYVDS
+148 QQGKAYVDS
-157 QSQEN
+157 QSQEI
-162 IRQQRGTLTEQGT
+162 IREQRGTLTEPGT
-175 ASPFRDRSIDENLDL
+175 ASPFRERSIAENLEL
-190 FRRMKSGE
+190 FRMMKSGE
-198 FEDSAHVLRAKI
+198 FADGAHVLRAKI
-210 DMGSPNINLRDPVIY
+210 DMASPNINLRDPVIY
-225 RIRNVTHQ
+225 RIRKVTHQ
-233 RTGNN
+233 RTGNE

-245 DYTHCISDA
+245 DYTHCLSDA

-283 PCHPRQIEFSRLNLQ
+283 PCRPRQIEFSRLNLQ

-328 GLRRRGFTPES
+328 GLRRRGYTPES
-339 LRLFAERIGI
+339 LQLFAERIGI

-354 NIYMTILEDCIRED
+354 NIYISVLEDCIRED

-385 ILLNWPENQ
+385 VLLNWPEDQ
-394 VEDLDAPVHQ
+394 EEELDAPVHQ
-404 QFPER
+404 QFPDR
-409 GRRPIPMGRE
+409 GRRPIPMSRE
-419 IFIEENDFAEDPPE
+419 IFIEQDDFDEDPPE
-433 GFHRLVPGGEVRLR
+433 GFHRLIPGGEVRLR

-454 EEIIKDSSGKVIEL
+454 EEVIKDASGKVIEL
-468 HCIYDQNTARGRKPG
+468 RCIYDPNTARGRKPE

-498 AIPAEVRLYDRLFS
+498 AVSAEVRLYDRLFS
-512 EPTPG
+512 QPTPG
-517 SNQPD
+517 SDHPD
-522 KNFLLDLNPNSIE
+522 KNFLLDLNPNSMEI
-535 VLSQAWLELNLT
+535 LSQAWLEPNLINAEVGT
-547 KVELGAA
+547 A
-554 YQFERLGYFCLDT
+554 YQFERLGYFCLDSRDSKT
-567 QDTKPE
+567 D
-573 SLVFNRIVTLR
+573 SMVFNRIVTLR

>member
-1 MLQDQDTCISW
+1 
-12 QFLENLLAFHFLP
+12 
-25 TLQPTPK
+25 

-52 LQSGKHEEIVTR
+52 LQSGKHPEIVTR

-78 KAIFLNFGLVQEF
+78 KSIFLNFGLVQEF
-91 LGRCFMRFDDTNPI
+91 PGHCFMRFDDTNPI
-105 NEDEAYVQAILE
+105 NEDEEYVQAILE

-122 GFEWKDRM
+122 GFDWQDRL

-135 YFQYLYDYAEDLI
+135 YFQKLYDFAEDLI
-148 RQGKAYVDS
+148 QQGKAYVDS
-157 QSQEN
+157 QSQES
-162 IRQQRGTLTEQGT
+162 IREQRGTLTEPGT
-175 ASPFRDRSIDENLDL
+175 ASPFRDRSVAENLEL

-198 FEDSAHVLRAKI
+198 FEDGAHVLRAKI
-210 DMGSPNINLRDPVIY
+210 DMASPNINLRDPVIY
-225 RIRNVTHQ
+225 RIRKVTHQ
-233 RTGNN
+233 RTGNE

-245 DYTHCISDA
+245 DYTHCLSDA

-328 GLRRRGFTPES
+328 GLRRRGYTPES
-339 LRLFAERIGI
+339 LKLFAERIGI

-354 NIYMTILEDCIRED
+354 NIYMSVLEDCIRED
-368 LDSKAPRAMA
+368 LDPKAPRAMA

-385 ILLNWPENQ
+385 VLLNWPEDQ
-394 VEDLDAPVHQ
+394 VEELDAPVHQ

-409 GRRPIPMGRE
+409 GRRPIPLSRE
-419 IFIEENDFAEDPPE
+419 IFIEEDDFDEDPPD

-454 EEIIKDSSGKVIEL
+454 EEVIKDASGKVIEL
-468 HCIYDQNTARGRKPG
+468 RCIYDPNTARGKKPA

-498 AIPAEVRLYDRLFS
+498 AVQAEVRLYDRLFS
-512 EPTPG
+512 QPTPG
-517 SNQPD
+517 SDQPD
-522 KNFLLDLNPNSIE
+522 KNFLLDLNPNSME
-535 VLSQAWLELNLT
+535 VLSQAWLEPNLT
-547 KVELGAA
+547 TAEVGTA
-554 YQFERLGYFCLDT
+554 YQFERLGYFCLDS
-567 QDTKPE
+567 QDSE
-573 SLVFNRIVTLR
+573 ADSLVFNRIVTLR

>member
-1 MLQDQDTCISW
+1 
-12 QFLENLLAFHFLP
+12 
-25 TLQPTPK
+25 

-52 LQSGKHEEIVTR
+52 LQSGKHPEIVTR

-78 KAIFLNFGLVQEF
+78 KSIFLNFGLVQEF
-91 LGRCFMRFDDTNPI
+91 PGHCFMRFDDTNPI
-105 NEDEAYVQAILE
+105 NEDEEYVQAILG

-122 GFEWKDRM
+122 GFDWQDRL

-135 YFQYLYDYAEDLI
+135 YFPKLYDFAEDLI
-148 RQGKAYVDS
+148 QQGKAYVDS
-157 QSQEN
+157 QSQES
-162 IRQQRGTLTEQGT
+162 IREQRGTLTAPGT
-175 ASPFRDRSIDENLDL
+175 ASPFRDRSVAENLEL

-198 FEDSAHVLRAKI
+198 FEDGAHVLRAKI
-210 DMGSPNINLRDPVIY
+210 DMASPNINLRDPVIY
-225 RIRNVTHQ
+225 RIRKVTHQ
-233 RTGNN
+233 RTGNE

-245 DYTHCISDA
+245 DYTHCLSDA

-318 WDDPRMPTIS
+318 WDDPRLPTIS
-328 GLRRRGFTPES
+328 GLRRRGYTPES
-339 LRLFAERIGI
+339 LQLFAERIGI

-354 NIYMTILEDCIRED
+354 NIYMSVLEDCIRED
-368 LDSKAPRAMA
+368 LDPKAPRAMA

-385 ILLNWPENQ
+385 VLLNWPEDQ
-394 VEDLDAPVHQ
+394 VEELDAPVHQ

-409 GRRPIPMGRE
+409 GRRPIPLSRE
-419 IFIEENDFAEDPPE
+419 IFIEEDDFDEDPPD

-454 EEIIKDSSGKVIEL
+454 EEVIKDASGKVIEL
-468 HCIYDQNTARGRKPG
+468 RCIYDPNTARGKKPA

-498 AIPAEVRLYDRLFS
+498 AVQAEVRLYDRLFS
-512 EPTPG
+512 QPIPG
-517 SNQPD
+517 SDQPD
-522 KNFLLDLNPNSIE
+522 KNFLLDLNPNSME
-535 VLSQAWLELNLT
+535 VLSQAWLEPNLT
-547 KVELGAA
+547 TAEVGTA
-554 YQFERLGYFCLDT
+554 YQFERLGYFCLDSR
-567 QDTKPE
+567 DSKAD